1 VSTLVRR
8 IDPTHPDPV
17 VIDEAVRVLRDGGLV
32 AFPTETVYGLGARA
46 LDPTAVAR
54 IFEAKGRPSTHPII
68 AHVLGEQE
76 ARALAASF
84 GDTPSRFGR
93 AFWPGPLTLVVE
105 RASGVPA
112 SLGGGTDSV
121 GIRAPAH
128 RVARALLAAF
138 GEPIAAPSANRYQ
151 ALSPTRAEHVVA
163 SLGDRVDLVL
173 DGGPT
178 SEGLE
183 STVLDVRGA
192 VPVILRPGT
201 IDLAAL
207 RSVDSRVIYADA
219 RPPSDA
225 AARASPGMGARHY
238 APRARLVVAASGEGA
253 TAEAERRAANGEV
266 VGLVLRAPICEER
279 KGRGDGTDIAGARI
293 VRRALPDDPAAYA
306 RDLYATLH
314 ELDRREVATI
324 VVQAVPAED
333 DGWRAIADRLARA
346 GAR

>member
-1 VSTLVRR
+1 MSTLVRR